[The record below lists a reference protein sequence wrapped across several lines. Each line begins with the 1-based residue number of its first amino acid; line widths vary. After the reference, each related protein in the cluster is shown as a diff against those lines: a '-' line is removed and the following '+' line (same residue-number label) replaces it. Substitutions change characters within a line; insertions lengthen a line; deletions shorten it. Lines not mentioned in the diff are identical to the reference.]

1 MVYGISDRY
10 KVLSILVSVNR
21 RRRKVF
27 EGVSHSFK
35 KKKEHFNIS
44 SNAIELFEYNKFNCV
59 CINKKKKSTRFNG
72 ARMVKKLQHV
82 IWLTKS
88 LLNILLDK
96 SMVTDTLISTGY
108 LREALSAWRINNQP
122 MTNFCILY

>member
-59 CINKKKKSTRFNG
+59 CINKKKKYAFQWRQNG
-72 ARMVKKLQHV
+72 EEIA
-82 IWLTKS
+82 TC
-88 LLNILLDK
+88 N
-96 SMVTDTLISTGY
+96 LINQKFV
-108 LREALSAWRINNQP
+108 EHSA
-122 MTNFCILY
+122 